1 MAYFDEEGFTKD
13 AEAAGYGKE
22 TIAAHIAKIR
32 ASDAV
37 EKHDTVT
44 RMLAPAAAA
53 SAPAVAAAPA
63 AAPVPA
69 AAVPPVAKPITSATT
84 PAELFDMRP
93 KGTPVE
99 RIGGMINEAS
109 TAAAPV
115 AANATQSA
123 LDYARDAIANN
134 PELTGALAAIP
145 VLYGA
150 NKLGLFDTLGSK
162 MSSSAQPQPFVGGS
176 GPRVTPQ
183 PDQMAGSY
191 WDWANK
197 QPGNQA
203 SGSPS
208 AGQPQAWDIH
218 GEPPLFAPTPAAA
231 PTVTA
236 APVAAPV
243 NTKLQELQAR
253 AAAGI
258 PTNVAPTV
266 SGTPAAPAPPVMS
279 ERQSAIAEADARL
292 AAVRNSPEVQ
302 NSVWGALSSNETP
315 AEAEARKS
323 IGQAKLAAA
332 IEAHDQ
338 EVRAAYKL
346 SEAPAIQEIGPPE
359 FTGPRRPVVP
369 TPPAALAATTTPAP
383 VEPPPKAKL
392 TWPGLAEEPGPLRWT
407 ANTLGTT
414 KDVKGSQ
421 AAFEMAK
428 DKLTALG
435 VDLAPV
441 HPETGKKT
449 GGGLIPEGHVALNDF
464 YQTYTGESLP
474 KGGRIE
480 SEQKLKLY
488 DALKTHLEEAHA
500 SGTLKNLGRG
510 AIAAASILGIS
521 EAVKA
526 AQRGDNS
533 KLAELG
539 FDVGISAIPPLRTA
553 VTALMGTTL
562 QSGTLPNGDRDYS
575 EVLNRPGVRQVL
587 QNMSKVMTPAQ
598 FNAGADKYLS
608 KVSSFPEYNSSR
620 FTKPVIGSTQPINRR
635 TLLPIAPP
643 R

>member
-1 MAYFDEEGFTKD
+1 MAFNKEKFIAD
-13 AEAAGYGKE
+13 AKAAGYSDDEISAELTASSASSESSGFDQKDSSNSGWDSGRPPLVAPSV
-22 TIAAHIAKIR
+22 TSAAPPPKTESR
-32 ASDAV
+32 VDAESKKLEQKRV
-37 EKHDTVT
+37 EKEQQAPVIPEFVQNPLL
-44 RMLAPAAAA
+44 LAGAAAA
-53 SAPAVAAAPA
+53 GGAAVMGWKTLKDKMASSASVAGAERREPSMFGAQRLDEPTWSASDSQHAPLSQEEMMNRLRGLAGETSVVNEPSFAQVPQAAAPA
-63 AAPVPA
+63 TTEAPPAAPSQNLSLTEATDRMKNVVPA
-69 AAVPPVAKPITSATT
+69 AS
-84 PAELFDMRP
+84 
-93 KGTPVE
+93 
-99 RIGGMINEAS
+99 
-109 TAAAPV
+109 
-115 AANATQSA
+115 
-123 LDYARDAIANN
+123 
-134 PELTGALAAIP
+134 
-145 VLYGA
+145 
-150 NKLGLFDTLGSK
+150 
-162 MSSSAQPQPFVGGS
+162 
-176 GPRVTPQ
+176 
-183 PDQMAGSY
+183 
-191 WDWANK
+191 
-197 QPGNQA
+197 
-203 SGSPS
+203 
-208 AGQPQAWDIH
+208 
-218 GEPPLFAPTPAAA
+218 
-231 PTVTA
+231 
-236 APVAAPV
+236 
-243 NTKLQELQAR
+243 
-253 AAAGI
+253 
-258 PTNVAPTV
+258 VAPTV
-266 SGTPAAPAPPVMS
+266 SETPAAPVPPVMS

-292 AAVRNSPEVQ
+292 AAVKNSPEVQ

-369 TPPAALAATTTPAP
+369 TPPAELAATTTPAP